1 MGRKPLTDIRQEEII
16 NAFYNTA
23 IKYGLENASIGK
35 VAEEMQ
41 ISKGLVLHYFKNKEE
56 LVLALNS
63 FILERYLEFLTNSSK
78 YEMTSKENIEA
89 YIDLLF
95 SRDWSDY
102 INDGVFYSFY
112 ALIYQN
118 DKVKENFKFHHEELI
133 KVLRLKFSEAVL
145 GGVLKNHDIEDL
157 TRVIFALVDGAY
169 YTLGVFVKNESE
181 YNKRVKVFSSH
192 AKSLLKYH

>member
-1 MGRKPLTDIRQEEII
+1 MGRKPLTDIRKKEII
-16 NAFYNTA
+16 EAFYLTA
-23 IKYGLENASIGK
+23 KKHGLENASVGK
-35 VAEEMQ
+35 VAEEMG

-56 LVLALNS
+56 LVLALNN
-63 FILERYLEFLTNSSK
+63 FILDRYLEFLANSSK

-102 INDGVFYSFY
+102 IDDGVFYSFY

-118 DKVKENFKFHHEELI
+118 DKVRENFKAHHEELI
-133 KVLRLKFSEAVL
+133 KVLQLKLSEAVL
-145 GGVLKNHDIEDL
+145 GGVLRNQNIERL

-169 YTLGVFVKNESE
+169 YTLGVFIKEELE
-181 YNKRVKVFSSH
+181 YNKRVMLFSSH
-192 AKSLLKYH
+192 AKSLLKY